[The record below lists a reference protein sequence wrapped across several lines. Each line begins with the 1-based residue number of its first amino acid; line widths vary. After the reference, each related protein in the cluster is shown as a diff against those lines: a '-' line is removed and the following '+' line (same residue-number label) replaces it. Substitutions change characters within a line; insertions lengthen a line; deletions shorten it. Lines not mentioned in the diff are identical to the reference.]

1 MGILFIVVPEIIV
14 KILKIK
20 KVIAD
25 VGTICDSMVAISISL
40 LIILFMKN
48 EKGLISCRSKVTK
61 LNSSR
66 PNPGRREK
74 KLS

>member
-1 MGILFIVVPEIIV
+1 MGILFIVAPEIIV

-25 VGTICDSMVAISISL
+25 VATNYDSMVAISISL

-48 EKGLISCRSKVTK
+48 EKGLISCRSQVT
-61 LNSSR
+61 
-66 PNPGRREK
+66 
-74 KLS
+74 

>member
-25 VGTICDSMVAISISL
+25 VGTNCDSMVAISISL

-48 EKGLISCRSKVTK
+48 EKGLISCGSQVT
-61 LNSSR
+61 
-66 PNPGRREK
+66 
-74 KLS
+74 

>member
-1 MGILFIVVPEIIV
+1 MGILFKVAPENIV
-14 KILKIK
+14 KILKRK

-25 VGTICDSMVAISISL
+25 VGINCDPMVAFSISL

-48 EKGLISCRSKVTK
+48 EKGIISCRSQVTY
-61 LNSSR
+61 LNPSR

-74 KLS
+74 N